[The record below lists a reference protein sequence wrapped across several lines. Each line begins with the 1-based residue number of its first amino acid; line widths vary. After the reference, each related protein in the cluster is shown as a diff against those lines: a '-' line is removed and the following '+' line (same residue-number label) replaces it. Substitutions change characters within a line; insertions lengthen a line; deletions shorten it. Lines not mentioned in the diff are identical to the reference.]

1 MGDIVQQITT
11 FTSDMDKAVAS
22 MKKKSGQIKKQIDDE
37 KEIIK
42 TERRRLKK
50 EIEDAITKQNI
61 ELNESEAK
69 KLENLY
75 TVNETHYEFV
85 CPE

>member
-1 MGDIVQQITT
+1 
-11 FTSDMDKAVAS
+11 MDKAVAS